1 MDPYQQGNRSGG
13 DPYDRRDRTLPPN
26 RGNPPVRNPQMGRDR
41 DPNYY
46 PPGRNQGPQDGYYER
61 NDPQSAGRRPQM
73 QARGRQQPP
82 QQQTRIFVALFDYDP
97 PTMSPNPDACDEE
110 LPFREGQLIKI
121 RGDKDAD
128 GFYWGEVGGR
138 CGFVPCN
145 MVSEVQVDDER
156 VAQELLK
163 ESGADGP
170 SHSRTRRNLRAQGA
184 GQGRDRWG
192 DIYANMPVKRM
203 IALYDYDPQELSP
216 NVDAEVIL
224 EHLHCVGKLF
234 QLHVNVMEQNF

>member
-1 MDPYQQGNRSGG
+1 M
-13 DPYDRRDRTLPPN
+13 
-26 RGNPPVRNPQMGRDR
+26 
-41 DPNYY
+41 
-46 PPGRNQGPQDGYYER
+46 
-61 NDPQSAGRRPQM
+61 
-73 QARGRQQPP
+73 
-82 QQQTRIFVALFDYDP
+82 
-97 PTMSPNPDACDEE
+97 
-110 LPFREGQLIKI
+110 

-138 CGFVPCN
+138 SGFVPCN

-163 ESGADGP
+163 ESGADGGGGGGGGGP
-170 SHSRTRRNLRAQGA
+170 SHSRTRRNLRAQGQP

-216 NVDAEVIL
+216 NVDAEVEL
-224 EHLHCVGKLF
+224 SF
-234 QLHVNVMEQNF
+234 QTGDIIYVYGDMDDDGFYLGELRGQRGLVPSNFLTEAPPDYDPSQPRHKRTSNTQGGPQDRSRERDNYYAG

>member
-1 MDPYQQGNRSGG
+1 
-13 DPYDRRDRTLPPN
+13 
-26 RGNPPVRNPQMGRDR
+26 
-41 DPNYY
+41 
-46 PPGRNQGPQDGYYER
+46 
-61 NDPQSAGRRPQM
+61 
-73 QARGRQQPP
+73 
-82 QQQTRIFVALFDYDP
+82 
-97 PTMSPNPDACDEE
+97 
-110 LPFREGQLIKI
+110 
-121 RGDKDAD
+121 
-128 GFYWGEVGGR
+128 
-138 CGFVPCN
+138 
-145 MVSEVQVDDER
+145 VDDER

-224 EHLHCVGKLF
+224 EHCIVRNNEMF
-234 QLHVNVMEQNF
+234 QLRHGTRHLMILEHSFRQVELSFQTGDIIYVYGDMDDDGFYLGELRGQRGLVPSNFLTEAPPDYDPSQPRQHKRAGPTNSDKGAPMDRTRDSSYYSRYFSGNFCHSHSLDWLLVQIT